1 MILKQIN
8 EKQHRFILIG
18 LKSSCIH
25 INQRTA
31 TAMLKEIDLVLLPN
45 VNQFTLLNTIF
56 KIDNKL
62 EDQEVVFNFSEKIN
76 MN

>member
-8 EKQHRFILIG
+8 EKQRRFNLIG
-18 LKSSCIH
+18 LKSPCVTLNH
-25 INQRTA
+25 RTA
-31 TAMLKEIDLVLLPN
+31 MAMLKEIDLILLPN
-45 VNQFTLLNTIF
+45 VNQFTLLNTVF

-62 EDQEVVFNFSEKIN
+62 EDQEILFNFSEKLN